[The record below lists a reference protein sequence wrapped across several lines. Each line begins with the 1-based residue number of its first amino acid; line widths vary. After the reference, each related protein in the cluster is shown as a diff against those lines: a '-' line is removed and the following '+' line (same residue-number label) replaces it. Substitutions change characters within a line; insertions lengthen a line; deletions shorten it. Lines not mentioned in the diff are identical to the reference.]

1 VFQTKFETADSIT
14 GEVEFSPLV
23 GGHAFKA
30 WHVQIDAHQRRIRS
44 ATSLGIVAS
53 SRSRGG
59 DMDRSVTAGRGRR
72 RSGRYQTQSRISN
85 ALMTTRSTCTCFA
98 DRDRKVTAL
107 LPKRKQASS
116 WRRAIASLLVTNL
129 ICYREIPR
137 SQGNS
142 AKKIKKA
149 CHSCVHPVNPGAVN
163 SVKRC

>member
-1 VFQTKFETADSIT
+1 MFQGKFETADSIT

-23 GGHAFKA
+23 GDMPSKHGTFKSMR
-30 WHVQIDAHQRRIRS
+30 QRRIRS

-59 DMDRSVTAGRGRR
+59 NMDRPVTAGRCHR
-72 RSGRYQTQSRISN
+72 RSGRYQTQSHISN
-85 ALMTTRSTCTCFA
+85 ALTTTRSTCTCFA
-98 DRDRKVTAL
+98 ERDRKVTAL

-129 ICYREIPR
+129 ICYREISR

-149 CHSCVHPVNPGAVN
+149 CHSCVHPVKPGAVTP
-163 SVKRC
+163 